1 MPPYV
6 FQHDD
11 RIVDDQSGE
20 IVSAISDGSWLKLSP
35 PTIATPKGLRNPL
48 LAAQSAASPPFRSD
62 EAPGSGSPHAL
73 LSRRRA

>member
-35 PTIATPKGLRNPL
+35 PTIVTPKGLRNPL
-48 LAAQSAASPPFRSD
+48 LAAQSGPNAAFIPYWLIFVTR
-62 EAPGSGSPHAL
+62 
-73 LSRRRA
+73 